1 MGAQFGREGSKEETY
16 RRLKWTLF
24 LRVVVVTFLLGATVI
39 VHLSKSPSLLVRP
52 LIALYLLAG
61 ISYFIILVSLLIIRW
76 VRRLLPFVYAQ
87 ILWEVIFA
95 TSLIYITGGIE
106 SIFSFLYL
114 LAVITASILE
124 FRRGAFFAASFN
136 FIFYAS
142 LLLALYFRILSPL
155 LPGESMIVLSDL
167 IYNIFFNF
175 FAFFAVAGLSSYLTE
190 KLRATGHEL
199 EETRDDLD
207 QLEALN
213 ESIVRSIGS
222 GLISLNPSGRITF
235 INSAAEKITRRKAED
250 LLGHPFSSLF
260 PQIIIDSPET
270 ARSHFTVTYQT
281 PNQERLLLEVSVNAL
296 HDSRDREIGKLV
308 IFSDITQLR
317 AMEERLRV
325 ADRLAAVG
333 KLAAGIAHEI
343 RNPLAA
349 ISGSVQMLERDL
361 TSDPTNKYLMQIV
374 FRETDRLNSLIND
387 FLIYARPVP
396 NTMKEMDLNQVIK
409 ELLQVSHHRPDL
421 PSNIEWETD
430 LETGIRLTSDPHLI
444 KQIFWNLINN
454 AVEAMPSGG
463 RIRIATRRIKKDA
476 QDAEDLLE
484 VRFEDTGIG
493 IPGEYQDKIF
503 DPFFTTRDSGSGLGL
518 SIVWRI
524 VEAMKGEITVESE
537 VGRGSTFILRIPCRA
552 DFAEAEEIKPAV
564 EGSH

>member
-1 MGAQFGREGSKEETY
+1 MGGQSDQEGSSQEFY

-24 LRVVVVTFLLGATVI
+24 LRLMVVTFLLVATIV
-39 VHLSKSPSLLVRP
+39 VHLSKNPSLLVRP
-52 LIALYLLAG
+52 LIALYFLAG
-61 ISYFIILVSLLIIRW
+61 ISYFITLVSLLIVRW
-76 VRRLLPFVYAQ
+76 VRKLLPFVYAQ
-87 ILWEVIFA
+87 ILWEVIFVTA
-95 TSLIYITGGIE
+95 LIYITGDIE

-124 FRRGAFFAASFN
+124 FRRGAFFAASAN
-136 FIFYAS
+136 FILYTS
-142 LLLALYFRILSPL
+142 LLLGLYFGILSPL
-155 LPGESMIVLSDL
+155 LPSANRMIIPDL
-167 IYNIFFNF
+167 MYNIFFNF

-199 EETRDDLD
+199 EEARDDLD

-222 GLISLNPSGRITF
+222 GLISLNPSGQITF
-235 INSAAEKITRRKAED
+235 TNTAAEQITRHKSED
-250 LLGHPFSSLF
+250 ILGQPFSSIF
-260 PQIIIDSPET
+260 PQINLDAPET
-270 ARSHFTVTYQT
+270 LKSPFTVTYQT
-281 PNQERLLLEVSVNAL
+281 PKQERILLEVSVNTL

-308 IFSDITQLR
+308 IFSDITQLK
-317 AMEERLRV
+317 AMEDQLRI

-361 TSDPTNKYLMQIV
+361 TSDPTNKHLMQIV

-387 FLIYARPVP
+387 FLIYARPTP
-396 NTMKEMDLNQVIK
+396 NTMKEMELGQVIK
-409 ELLQVSHHRPDL
+409 ELLEVSYHRPDM
-421 PSNIEWETD
+421 PPNIKWETD
-430 LETGIRLTSDPHLI
+430 LEAGIHLISDPHLI

-454 AVEAMPSGG
+454 AIEAMPSGG
-463 RIRIATRRIKKDA
+463 RIRIVTRQIKNDP
-476 QDAEDLLE
+476 QHPENLLE
-484 VRFEDTGIG
+484 VRFEDTGVG
-493 IPGEYQDKIF
+493 IPNEYRDKIF

-524 VEAMKGEITVESE
+524 VEAMKGKISVESE
-537 VGRGSTFILRIPCRA
+537 VGRGSTFIIHIPCPA
-552 DFAEAEEIKPAV
+552 HGAEAEQIIPAMK
-564 EGSH
+564 G